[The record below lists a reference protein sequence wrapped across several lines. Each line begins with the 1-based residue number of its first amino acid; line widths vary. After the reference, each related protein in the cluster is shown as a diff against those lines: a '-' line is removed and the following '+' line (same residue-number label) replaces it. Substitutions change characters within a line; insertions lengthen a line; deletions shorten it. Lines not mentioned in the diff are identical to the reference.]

1 MKNTRNLVTISIWFC
16 FTLFF
21 AIPSCSSDDM
31 KDVDLIEEEKQVEEI
46 EEVEEEKEVEV
57 VDVPRL
63 LDDEDLFYTIVSN
76 SNYNKNLVTDYNAD
90 IIFSTD
96 DSVILQEAI
105 DDVSANGGGI
115 LTIPEGNFSFDD
127 IHLKSNVHLKIDEN
141 AVIRPTDRNDTKN
154 YSIFHLGVKNQLPIE
169 NISITSTN
177 GNKFKV
183 DFTQVNNPNV
193 QVVNCNKVTNFLISD
208 IMVDDV
214 YTKFSV
220 VTMGGDDYNN
230 SYQIPEN
237 GIVKNIHVENAHY
250 GYGTVQTQSATN
262 ILFKDLS
269 GVGGATL
276 RLETGFTGL
285 NDLQVVGQP
294 RVGGLDKIVGRNISC
309 TNGNS
314 AVMISPHAMHNG
326 VVDIEGVTTSSAG
339 FAVRIESGF
348 ISNKYDQ
355 TIGLTQGTFEFV
367 YVKDVKATYG
377 ENAELKSKHFG
388 WYPSEIADPSTSSS
402 YDDAITIGPS
412 IAAILADANY
422 TCKAGEQTVFV
433 QEPIEVTGFLY
444 QENIIPEEFVNT
456 DCSN

>member
-1 MKNTRNLVTISIWFC
+1 MSKLIRGIAGISLTF
-16 FTLFF
+16 FF
-21 AIPSCSSDDM
+21 AIASCSSNETE
-31 KDVDLIEEEKQVEEI
+31 DVNLNEEEQVEEVEVI
-46 EEVEEEKEVEV
+46 EDEEEVVEEI
-57 VDVPRL
+57 PRL
-63 LDDEDLFYTIVSN
+63 LDNENLFYTAVSN
-76 SNYNKNLVTDYNAD
+76 SNYNKNLVTDYGAD
-90 IIFSTD
+90 IVFSTD
-96 DSVILQEAI
+96 DSVKLQEAI

-127 IHLKSNVHLKIDEN
+127 IHLKSNVHIQIDEN
-141 AVIRPTDRNDTKN
+141 TVIRPTDRNDTKN
-154 YSIFHLGVKNQLPIE
+154 YSIFHLGIKNQLPIE
-169 NISITSTN
+169 NISITSIN
-177 GNKFKV
+177 GNRFKV
-183 DFTQVNNPNV
+183 DFTQANNPNV

-208 IMVDDV
+208 IMVDDF

-230 SYQIPEN
+230 LYQFPEN

-250 GYGTVQTQSATN
+250 GYGTVQTQSAAN

-285 NDLQVVGQP
+285 NNLQVVGEP

-314 AVMISPHAMHNG
+314 AVMVSPHAMHNG
-326 VVDIEGVTTSSAG
+326 VVDIEGVTAISAG

-388 WYPSEIADPSTSSS
+388 WYPAEIADPSTESS

-422 TCKAGEQTVFV
+422 TCTAGEQTVYV
-433 QEPIEVTGFLY
+433 QEPIEATGFLY
-444 QENIIPEEFVNT
+444 QEAIVPEEFINT
-456 DCSN
+456 DCEN

>member
-1 MKNTRNLVTISIWFC
+1 MKKKNNLFRNLIGFSLAL
-16 FTLFF
+16 LFSVS
-21 AIPSCSSDDM
+21 SCSSNDV
-31 KDVDLIEEEKQVEEI
+31 KDVELIEEEDLA
-46 EEVEEEKEVEV
+46 VEEEEEIIIEI
-57 VDVPRL
+57 PRL
-63 LDDEDLFYTIVSN
+63 LDDENLFYIIVPN
-76 SNYNKNLVTDYNAD
+76 SNYNKNLVTDYGAD

-96 DSVILQEAI
+96 DSVKIQEAI

-127 IHLKSNVHLKIDEN
+127 IHLKSNVHIEIDEA
-141 AVIRPTDRNDTKN
+141 AVIRPTDRSDTKN
-154 YSIFHLGVKNQLPIE
+154 YSIFHLGIKNQLPIE
-169 NISITSTN
+169 NISITSVN
-177 GNKFKV
+177 GNRFKV

-193 QVVNCNKVTNFLISD
+193 QVVNCNKITNFLISD
-208 IMVDDV
+208 IMVDDD
-214 YTKFSV
+214 YTKFSA
-220 VTMGGDDYNN
+220 VTMGGDMYNDA
-230 SYQIPEN
+230 YLFPKN
-237 GIVKNIHVENAHY
+237 GIVKNIHINNAHY
-250 GYGTVQTQSATN
+250 GYGTVQTQSAIN

-285 NDLQVVGQP
+285 NNLQVVGQP
-294 RVGGLDKIVGRNISC
+294 RVGGLDKVVGRNISC

-326 VVDIEGVTTSSAG
+326 VVDIEGVTTKSAG

-388 WYPSEIADPSTSSS
+388 WYPSQIAEPSKVSS
-402 YDDAITIGPS
+402 YDSDITIGPS

-422 TCKAGEQTVFV
+422 TCKAGELAVYV

-444 QENIIPEEFVNT
+444 QENIIPEEFFNS